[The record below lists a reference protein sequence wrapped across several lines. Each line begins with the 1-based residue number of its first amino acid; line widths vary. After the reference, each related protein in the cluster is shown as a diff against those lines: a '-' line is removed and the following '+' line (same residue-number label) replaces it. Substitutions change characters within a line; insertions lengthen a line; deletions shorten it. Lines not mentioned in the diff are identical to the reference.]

1 MKNSRISRALGQ
13 IDEEWIAGAMK
24 EKKRISW
31 LKWVAAA
38 ACLCILAGAV
48 LPSVLDRK
56 PNKYFISA
64 GEAGYIWPWE
74 YSTNGERFST
84 VSFEGRTYIS
94 QNRTIDSSLL
104 GEVLGQGKAR
114 GYDVYDEKTHTQ
126 VFEVRAVLGVS
137 SEKII
142 AIGENQEYYVY
153 RLDDKSAPG
162 TLGKL
167 MDLYGLEENLP
178 LGRFRRGD
186 KYYQQEE
193 SGEIWKILKACAD
206 APLTQQNLEKEDH
219 LSFTATSE
227 ALGVYKKAFC
237 VYPSG
242 YVYTNL
248 LEYGYSYFI
257 GEEAAGQIIDYAMSH
272 CEKTVFEP
280 YEQTIAG
287 VLTQIGDGYVFIDNS
302 VLCADPREGKVYRVY
317 LNDLRASRHIT
328 AGRLK
333 VGDTVQVV
341 YEGVVSDS
349 NEIFGAYDFQKGRV
363 VDDGYWAIPE

>member
-1 MKNSRISRALGQ
+1 MKNSRILKALGQ
-13 IDEEWIAGAMK
+13 IDEELIAEAMK
-24 EKKRISW
+24 DRKRTPW

-38 ACLCILAGAV
+38 ACLCILVGAV
-48 LPSVLDRK
+48 LPSMLDRK

-64 GEAGYIWPWE
+64 GEAGYIWAWE
-74 YSTNGERFST
+74 YSTNGERFTT
-84 VSFEGRTYIS
+84 VNFEGRTYIS
-94 QNRTIDSSLL
+94 QNRTVDLSLL

-126 VFEVRAVLGVS
+126 VFEVRAVLGIS

-162 TLGKL
+162 TLGEL

-186 KYYQQEE
+186 EYYQLEE
-193 SGEIWKILKACAD
+193 DGEIWKILKSCAD
-206 APLTQQNLEKEDH
+206 APLTRQDLEKEDH

-242 YVYTNL
+242 YVHTNL

-257 GEEAAGQIIDYAMSH
+257 GEEAAGQLIDYAMSH
-272 CEKTVFEP
+272 CEKAEFEP
-280 YEQTIAG
+280 YEKTIAG
-287 VLTQIGDGYVFIDNS
+287 MLTEIGDGYVLIDDSLLCSNS
-302 VLCADPREGKVYRVY
+302 KEGKVYKVY

-328 AGRLK
+328 TGRLK

-341 YEGVVSDS
+341 YEGAVSDN

-363 VDDGYWAIPE
+363 VEDGHWAIPE